1 MKKIFIISVLAIVF
15 LFTSCEKTKTY
26 GIDTTVNDEI
36 NYFIWK
42 GLNTFYLWQ
51 KEVPDLADDRFANF
65 ADLYIYFRGYSSPE
79 DIFESLLN
87 KPADRFSWIVDDY
100 VALEN
105 SFNGINLSNGMEFG
119 LVQYTNGSDNV
130 FGYVRYVIENS
141 DADTKGVSRGMI
153 FNSINGSQLTLT
165 NYKDLLFSDDINYTI
180 GFADYN
186 DGVPNSN
193 NNDISLLKQELQENP
208 IAITKVFTEGTNKI
222 GYLLYNQFARNYD
235 GQLNA
240 AFSNL
245 KSEGINELIIDLRY
259 NGGGSVSSATY
270 LGSMVTGQFNGALYS
285 QQVWNDKVR
294 DALPAERFLNNFTDE
309 IKNTDSNGD
318 IVLQESINSLGLDK
332 VYFITTYSSASAS
345 ELVINSLSS
354 YIDVKLV
361 GKTTRGKQVGS
372 ITLYDSDNLQKNGSN
387 LNPDHKYAM
396 QPLVLEIS
404 NKDNINYP
412 NGIIPGNT
420 LPGIELGE
428 DYNNL
433 GVLGERS
440 DPLLDRTLIYITTGS
455 KTSNKTDN
463 SYDFNEIFNS
473 KLATPAKEYMFIEV
487 KENNLIIKNLGL

>member
-1 MKKIFIISVLAIVF
+1 MKKKFIISVLSIVF
-15 LFTSCEKTKTY
+15 LVTSCEKTKTY

-65 ADLYIYFRGYSSPE
+65 TDLYIYFRGYSSPE

>member
-65 ADLYIYFRGYSSPE
+65 TDLYIYFRGYSSPE